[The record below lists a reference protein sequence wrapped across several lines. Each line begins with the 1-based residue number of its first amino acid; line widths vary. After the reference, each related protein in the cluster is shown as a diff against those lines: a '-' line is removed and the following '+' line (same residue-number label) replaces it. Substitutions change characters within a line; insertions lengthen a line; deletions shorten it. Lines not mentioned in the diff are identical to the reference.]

1 MSEQA
6 RITLT
11 GVAEKAVASATTG
24 DLEIEGWLARY
35 GVPDRQQELFL
46 PGAFANAVEAVKNGR
61 VPILYQHEDGKQLGQ
76 IVELEEK
83 AEGVW
88 MRGIVPKPTAEW
100 AVDVYE
106 KLKRGMVTG
115 LSSKGMFT
123 KKLLPGGG
131 AMIADVDLFEGSV
144 TPVAVEPGAT
154 IEMVA
159 QKAFPDLGIEDAFG
173 VVSEYFESK
182 LAEVE
187 RKLAEVESQL
197 QAAG

>member
-1 MSEQA
+1 MSDQA

-11 GVAEKAVASATTG
+11 GVAEKAVANPTTG
-24 DLEIEGWLARY
+24 DLLIEGWLARY

-46 PGAFANAVEAVKNGR
+46 PGAFRNAVDAVKNGR

-76 IVELEEK
+76 IIELEEK

-106 KLKRGMVTG
+106 KLKRGMVSG

-154 IEMVA
+154 IETVA
-159 QKAFPDLGIEDAFG
+159 QKAFPDLGVEDVRDA
-173 VVSEYFESK
+173 VLEYFE
-182 LAEVE
+182 
-187 RKLAEVESQL
+187 RKLTEAEEAF
-197 QAAG
+197 AAIERRLEAGN